1 MEGDWSDTKPKPVT
15 DRTDSILELLGK
27 YEELNNKYNNLKNLL
42 WNAFYD
48 EKTDFFESID
58 KVKQF
63 LETDME
69 IEE

>member
-1 MEGDWSDTKPKPVT
+1 MEGDWSDTNPKLVT
-15 DRTDSILELLGK
+15 DRTHAMLELLEK
-27 YEELNNKYNNLKNLL
+27 YEVLSLKYNHLKNLL

-63 LETDME
+63 LETDN
-69 IEE
+69 I